1 MIILDG
7 RTMTSRNDA
16 HDALARALCFPE
28 YYGKNLDALWDLA
41 TTLRAELTITHASA
55 MQAAL
60 GTYGTKL
67 LNTLREAA
75 MENPEFSVTIED

>member
-7 RTMTSRNDA
+7 RSMTSRSDA
-16 HDALARALCFPE
+16 HDMLARALSFPE
-28 YYGKNLDALWDLA
+28 YYGKNLDALWDLV

-67 LNTLREAA
+67 LNTLREATA
-75 MENPEFSVTIED
+75 ENPGFCLIIED

>member
-7 RTMTSRNDA
+7 RNMLSRADA
-16 HDALARALCFPE
+16 HDMLARALSFPE

-41 TTLRAELTITHASA
+41 TTTQAELTLTHAAA

-67 LNTLREAA
+67 LSTLHEASIA
-75 MENPEFSVTIED
+75 NPNFIFHSED